1 MIDTGMSPRVL
12 LVLFTAVAAVSG
24 AGTLVRLAPDVHPL
38 VIAFWR
44 TSIVAVMLSPWL
56 RRMERRDAMLIAIA
70 GLCLAGHF
78 WAWFSSLGRT
88 TVMRSTLLV
97 CLTPIWAGM
106 AESLLGESRPA
117 RFWAGI
123 AVAIAGVVGMAAGG
137 SAGGSAGGGASGASG
152 AAGDGLALLGGLL
165 GAAYFV
171 TGRDVR
177 RRIGIG
183 AYGAAVCGATALWL
197 VPAIVVSGAPVVG
210 FDSHVWTVLIALALG
225 PQLLGHIGFN
235 YAVGYLPAA
244 VVAAV
249 ILLEPVG
256 ATLIAASVLKEVPTS
271 REIAGGCAVLLGVAV
286 ATAPIPRLRPR

>member
-1 MIDTGMSPRVL
+1 MPPRVVFVL
-12 LVLFTAVAAVSG
+12 LTAVAAVSG

-44 TSIVAVMLSPWL
+44 TTVVAIVLAPWL
-56 RRMERRDAMLIAIA
+56 RRMARRDAAFVAIA

-78 WAWFSSLGRT
+78 WAWFSSLGQT

-97 CLTPIWAGM
+97 CLTPIWAGI
-106 AESLLGESRPA
+106 GEAMMGERRPA

-123 AVAIAGVVGMAAGG
+123 AVAIVGVVAMAR
-137 SAGGSAGGGASGASG
+137 GGGEETAASAR
-152 AAGDGLALLGGLL
+152 GDALALLGGVLA
-165 GAAYFV
+165 AAYFV

-183 AYGAAVCGATALWL
+183 AYGAALCAATSLWL
-197 VPAIVVSGAPVVG
+197 LPAIVVTGAPMVG
-210 FDSHVWTVLIALALG
+210 FDGRVWAVLIALALG

-249 ILLEPVG
+249 ILMEPVG
-256 ATLIAASVLKEVPTS
+256 ATVIAGAVLGEVPST
-271 REIAGGCAVLLGVAV
+271 REILGGVGVLLGVAL
-286 ATAPIPRLRPR
+286 ATAPIPGLRPR